1 MKKLLIIPFCI
12 FTYLTFAQASDFI
25 LLKKRN
31 ITIATYFSGGTIT
44 FTTNT
49 GAFME
54 ANILRIKKDTLF
66 LKEYIVKPVMT
77 QLGVYILDTLRSYFH
92 SYHYKEIFSIAKT
105 GRHFDVSSSG
115 AALMGG
121 GILISLAS
129 GVVFLADRNKFSPE
143 LLVAGVALGGLGYI
157 LSKQGGKGMVLGK
170 KYKLEYVESQSV
182 PNNF

>member
-92 SYHYKEIFSIAKT
+92 SYHYKDIFSIAKT
-105 GRHFDVSSSG
+105 
-115 AALMGG
+115 
-121 GILISLAS
+121 
-129 GVVFLADRNKFSPE
+129 
-143 LLVAGVALGGLGYI
+143 
-157 LSKQGGKGMVLGK
+157 
-170 KYKLEYVESQSV
+170 
-182 PNNF
+182 